1 MYTYVC
7 VIYTH
12 IYLFIL
18 WPDFG
23 FWSVH
28 KNNHQHSVESWWGC
42 LRDPLQSQAWPW
54 GPETVGVQARASPVR
69 NFHHDGVNWVV
80 KPSWSCS
87 CTELRMGQQLP
98 FCRLLIV
105 YGGYTWWSLSSRG
118 KVKEALSLLPFPMRG
133 EFLPGF
139 SGEAMIRVIYDEVA
153 CQYSW
158 PVRYWLFPPM
168 LFPLHQAP
176 SGMWSESTVLLD
188 GSIGQRPPITHLPRK
203 HPQQEQYDSNISYY
217 VGYQMMAFTIS

>member
-54 GPETVGVQARASPVR
+54 GPETVGVQARASPIR

-98 FCRLLIV
+98 SCRLLIV

-118 KVKEALSLLPFPMRG
+118 KVKEALPLLPFPMRG
-133 EFLPGF
+133 GISSMLQRRSHDQSDIWWSCLPIFLACKILTLSSYAF
-139 SGEAMIRVIYDEVA
+139 STASSTLRNVIWEHCSPRWFYRAETTNN
-153 CQYSW
+153 SS
-158 PVRYWLFPPM
+158 PKRT
-168 LFPLHQAP
+168 
-176 SGMWSESTVLLD
+176 STA
-188 GSIGQRPPITHLPRK
+188 R
-203 HPQQEQYDSNISYY
+203 
-217 VGYQMMAFTIS
+217 TI